1 MISVSDRSGI
11 HHFENFDDYLEYAEG
26 ACEFCDAYRGKHACH
41 GNIMCKE
48 LAGYEECKIKGRTS
62 SVCRDMMRPLATPLQ
77 ERIVALIKVAG
88 F

>member
-1 MISVSDRSGI
+1 MKKKRKDRD
-11 HHFENFDDYLEYAEG
+11 FDYSERQCD
-26 ACEFCDAYRGKHACH
+26 FCDAYRGKQGCR
-41 GNIMCKE
+41 GTVMCRE